1 MQFIIYTNILLRH
14 IKHRGLQS
22 SYRNTH
28 FTLRCKMSSFQRD
41 VSSAP
46 LRNKIPLSPEHQK
59 FIQDNKLGAD
69 IDSIGYYAT
78 LCVPAAFNKLL
89 SVDQIRLDILRVFT
103 QTPTI
108 TTATV
113 LSQPSFSSW
122 LFHCTNE
129 TTSVLVS
136 LRTRIISRGAFW
148 HPWDE
153 TCSRYRSYHDAR
165 INEALGTSS
174 ISYDHYVGIDIIDEN
189 WERFYRITQG
199 LNSSLLY
206 NNFCGQICIHDQ
218 NKMIQYKAY
227 LVPAFNTVPFP
238 SFDRSYLGSRTELE
252 HWLYFIKHAHI
263 LAAKP
268 KDLAYPSLSQAYDLM
283 DMELWTNA
291 EILQY
296 VYEIVDKFHS
306 FCLLIDEAESGID
319 MLLTLWPLTDEVPR
333 LPIDELVFDARS
345 LLLREVPSFRSL
357 VLKFSAFLRAFTCDK
372 RFQSL
377 SENQLFPVLYHREI
391 SCREKL
397 DFALKARSIAFAFD
411 IARDLRVCLKE
422 GKDYNLK
429 FKEYESSED
438 FKHLLEII

>member
-1 MQFIIYTNILLRH
+1 MSDFASD
-14 IKHRGLQS
+14 S
-22 SYRNTH
+22 SNAP
-28 FTLRCKMSSFQRD
+28 SSDISNAQ
-41 VSSAP
+41 SAP
-46 LRNKIPLSPEHQK
+46 KHIRREDQIKLPLSPEHQK
-59 FIQDNKLGAD
+59 FIQDNNLGAD
-69 IDSIGYYAT
+69 IDFIGYYAT

-296 VYEIVDKFHS
+296 VYEIVDEFNDFS
-306 FCLLIDEAESGID
+306 VGVEEAESGAD
-319 MLLTLWPLTDEVPR
+319 MLLALWPLNDKVPC
-333 LPIDELVFDARS
+333 LPIDEIMLDARS
-345 LLLREVPSFRSL
+345 VLQREVPSFRSW
-357 VLKFSAFLRAFTCDK
+357 VLKFSAALTVFSSYNLSR
-372 RFQSL
+372 SL
-377 SENQLFPVLYHREI
+377 SKDQRFPAELLREMT
-391 SCREKL
+391 CREKHY
-397 DFALKARSIAFAFD
+397 FAVKTRSLAIGFD
-411 IARDLRVCLKE
+411 IARDLRVCLMD
-422 GKDYNLK
+422 GKDYNVELK
-429 FKEYESSED
+429 KYDIFGEFKE
-438 FKHLLEII
+438 FLKIVKGKIGVL